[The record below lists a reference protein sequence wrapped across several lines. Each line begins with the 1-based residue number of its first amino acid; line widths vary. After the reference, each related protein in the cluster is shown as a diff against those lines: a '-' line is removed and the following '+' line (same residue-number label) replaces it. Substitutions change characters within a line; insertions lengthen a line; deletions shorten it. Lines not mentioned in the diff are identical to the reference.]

1 MAPFF
6 VDLPTGRPDT
16 GMRVLDEV
24 VNLDAQLAR
33 SGPRPAEMP
42 VGAPSRRETV
52 GGGGGA
58 GGAPPPRCVFFKNKN
73 PP

>member
-33 SGPRPAEMP
+33 I
-42 VGAPSRRETV
+42 GA
-52 GGGGGA
+52 
-58 GGAPPPRCVFFKNKN
+58 APG
-73 PP
+73 